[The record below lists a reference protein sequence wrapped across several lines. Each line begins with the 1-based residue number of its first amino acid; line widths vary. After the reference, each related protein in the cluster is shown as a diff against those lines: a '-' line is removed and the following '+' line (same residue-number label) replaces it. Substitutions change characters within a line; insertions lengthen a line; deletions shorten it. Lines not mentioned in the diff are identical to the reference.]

1 MAQGAFSPLPWA
13 VQGAGYSLRLHCPQ
27 FFANLMAQTLVGWS
41 IAPAQPGDGYDI
53 TLSYYGARYTIDSIM
68 LDAPRDYGDMIDA
81 LNEVFLCLSYHVAA
95 NTPDAVLIHCAAFEQ
110 NRTSSL
116 IIGRK
121 GAGKSSLMFEKAAAG
136 ARIFADDL
144 LLYFPTQARCMAL
157 GLPLRLR
164 RPVPAPLRDI
174 LNVDG
179 FFAGAR
185 LAYSKQGTYDVAPMG
200 DTFFL
205 DQIVAL
211 HGVGDQR
218 VVPLR
223 QSAAA
228 LAEYRI
234 GAHYATVK
242 KPLLQ
247 GADA

>member
-1 MAQGAFSPLPWA
+1 MSGIIYPRTSWA
-13 VQGAGYSLRLHCPQ
+13 LRSKNSEILISCPQ

-41 IAPAQPGDGYDI
+41 IAPAQPGDGYEI
-53 TLSYYGARYTIDSIM
+53 TLSYDGARYTIDSIM
-68 LDAPRDYGDMIDA
+68 LDAPRDYSDMIDA

-110 NRTSSL
+110 DRTCSL

-144 LLYFPTQARCMAL
+144 LLYFPAQARCMAL

-164 RPVPAPLRDI
+164 RPVPAPLRGS

-185 LAYSKQGTYDVAPMG
+185 LAYSKRDTYDVAPMG

-218 VVPLR
+218 VMPLR

-228 LAEYRI
+228 LTEYRI
-234 GAHYATVK
+234 GAHYVTVK

-247 GADA
+247 GAEA

>member
-1 MAQGAFSPLPWA
+1 MNEIIYPRASWA
-13 VQGAGYSLRLHCPQ
+13 LRSKNSEILISCPQ
-27 FFANLMAQTLVGWS
+27 FFVNLMAQTLVGWS
-41 IAPAQPGDGYDI
+41 VAPAQPGSGYDI
-53 TLSYYGARYTIDSIM
+53 TLSYDGALYTIDSII
-68 LDAPRDYGDMIDA
+68 LDAPRSYGDMIDA
-81 LNEVFLCLSYHVAA
+81 LNEVFLCLSYLVAA

-110 NRTSSL
+110 DRTCSL

-144 LLYFPTQARCMAL
+144 LLYFPTKARFMAL

-179 FFAGAR
+179 FLAGAR
-185 LAYSKQGTYDVAPMG
+185 LAYSKRDTYTVAPMG
-200 DTFFL
+200 DTFFP

-211 HGVGDQR
+211 HGVNNQR
-218 VVPLR
+218 VVSLR

-234 GAHYATVK
+234 GAHYVTVK